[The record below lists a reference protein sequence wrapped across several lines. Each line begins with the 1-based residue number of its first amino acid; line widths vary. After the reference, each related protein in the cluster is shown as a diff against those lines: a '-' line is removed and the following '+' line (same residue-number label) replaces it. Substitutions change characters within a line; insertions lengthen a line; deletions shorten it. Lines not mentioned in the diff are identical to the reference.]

1 MQVNEWLKLAELM
14 QGQVDNKLKN
24 FFFFFFRLDAAKSK
38 VALHPLGLPFSQQR
52 QQHIN
57 RPEQPA
63 S

>member
-1 MQVNEWLKLAELM
+1 MRVNEWLKLPELM
-14 QGQVDNKLKN
+14 QGQVNNKLKN
-24 FFFFFFRLDAAKSK
+24 FFFFLRLDAAKSK
-38 VALHPLGLPFSQQR
+38 VAQHPLGLPFSQQR